1 MNEDQELIID
11 DFFEQLEEIKEE
23 LKEEIEKEQ
32 SKKSAQGEN
41 N

>member
-32 SKKSAQGEN
+32 SKQSAQGEN